1 MLMSKDFR
9 EPHYLFHFKVTFHP
23 NWATFSTIDSDFG
36 GGSGLEKGGSRISD
50 KDLIWGVVTTPLLAS
65 SIGYLG

>member
-23 NWATFSTIDSDFG
+23 NSGTFNTIDSDFG
-36 GGSGLEKGGSRISD
+36 GGSGLERRRE
-50 KDLIWGVVTTPLLAS
+50 
-65 SIGYLG
+65 